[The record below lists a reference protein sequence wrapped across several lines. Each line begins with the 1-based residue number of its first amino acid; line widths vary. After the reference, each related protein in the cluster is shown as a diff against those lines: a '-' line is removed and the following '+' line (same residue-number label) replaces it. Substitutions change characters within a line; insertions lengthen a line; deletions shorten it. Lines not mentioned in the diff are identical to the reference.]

1 MSIMD
6 NLKWFLYNY
15 CRTNICL
22 ANVIDS
28 SENEKIINA
37 YNKIPIWK
45 LAIGIFVAATLC
57 FAIYAHISDGYIG
70 DYTTPVVIITIVGTV
85 ILGYI
90 DEKEYK
96 KNLAAGKTAVTRN
109 DLKFEYSKEAKEAMG
124 FQYDDG
130 MIAFIRDFKLF
141 ENPVP
146 AFMALRELEKNPNAT
161 YDQLSVVMGDVW
173 RDAESFKAATDDYFR
188 HEWTQTAFDSE
199 TSALRKDLFKKIKKG
214 IAIENPM
221 QYDWKIFACF
231 AYDIHRQLKGL

>member
-1 MSIMD
+1 MD
-6 NLKWFLYNY
+6 NLKWFLFNY
-15 CRTNICL
+15 CRINICL
-22 ANVIDS
+22 ANVINS

-37 YNKIPIWK
+37 HKKTPIWK
-45 LAIGIFVAATLC
+45 IFLFLFFGCAMVDVIYSFATDSNVGEFADFILPISIIGTIILA
-57 FAIYAHISDGYIG
+57 
-70 DYTTPVVIITIVGTV
+70 
-85 ILGYI
+85 YI
-90 DEKEYK
+90 DQKEYK
-96 KNLAAGKTAVTRN
+96 KNLVAGKTTVTRN

-130 MIAFIRDFKLF
+130 MIALIRDFKLF

-188 HEWTQTAFDSE
+188 HEWTQSAFDSE